1 MPNHPSNTS
10 KLRRLTRRDFLW
22 LSSMTAAGLMFG
34 CATDPV
40 TGKSQ
45 FMLVSEDTEIQID
58 RQYSPLQF
66 STDFGPVQDHKLN
79 SYISQVGNSMVASS
93 HRPHMPYSFRVVNA
107 TYVNAYAFPG
117 GSIAATRGIM
127 LSLDNEAELAS
138 LLGHELGHVNA
149 RHAAEQMSKG
159 QLAQAVA
166 GGVSVLAGTQ
176 SAALG
181 ELAGQLGQIGAGA
194 LLASYSRDNEREA
207 DALGM
212 EYMVGAGYGSEGF
225 IGLMDMLNSMSKHKT
240 TTVDLLFATHPMSQE
255 RYNTAVQ
262 TANTK
267 YQSALKG
274 PLDRERYMDHTAG
287 LRAKKSAIEEIQKG
301 EKQMAKRKYDAATG
315 HFRRALKKAPNDYVA
330 LCMMSKSQLAQKKN
344 AVGRQYAEMAQKSYP
359 KEAQA
364 YHLSGYAKIQL
375 KNFEGAYN
383 EFSAYERLLPG
394 NSNTIFFKGY
404 CQEGMNHV
412 PQAADEYNRYLQVV
426 RQGRYAQHAY
436 KKLVDWGYIK

>member
-1 MPNHPSNTS
+1 
-10 KLRRLTRRDFLW
+10 
-22 LSSMTAAGLMFG
+22 MFG
-34 CATDPV
+34 CVTDPV

-45 FMLVSEDTEIQID
+45 LMLVSEDTEIKIDKQIAPHQISADFGSVQD
-58 RQYSPLQF
+58 RQ
-66 STDFGPVQDHKLN
+66 LN
-79 SYISQVGNSMVASS
+79 SYVSQIGNKMAASS

-117 GSIAATRGIM
+117 GTIAATRGIM

-149 RHAAEQMSKG
+149 RHSAEQMSKG
-159 QLAQAVA
+159 QFTQAIV

-181 ELAGQLGQIGAGA
+181 DLANQLGQIGAGA

-212 EYMVGAGYGSEGF
+212 EYMVDAGYGSEGF
-225 IGLMDMLNSMSKHKT
+225 VGLMDLLNNMSKHRT

-274 PLDRERYMDHTAG
+274 PLHRDRYMDHTAG
-287 LRAKKSAIEEIQKG
+287 LRAKRGAIEEIQKG
-301 EKQMAKRKYDAATG
+301 EKQMAQRKYDAATG

-330 LCMMSKSQLAQKKN
+330 LCMMSTSQLVQKKN
-344 AVGRQYAEMAQKSYP
+344 AVARQYAEMAQKSYP

-364 YHLSGYAKIQL
+364 YHLSGMAKMRL
-375 KNFEGAYN
+375 KNFEGAYA
-383 EFSAYERLLPG
+383 EFNTYQKILPG
-394 NSNTIFFKGY
+394 NPNAIFFKGR
-404 CQEGMNHV
+404 CQEGMKHIE
-412 PQAADEYNRYLQVV
+412 QAANEYYRYLQVV
-426 RQGRYAQHAY
+426 KQGPNAQHAY
-436 KKLVDWGYIK
+436 NRLVEWGYIK